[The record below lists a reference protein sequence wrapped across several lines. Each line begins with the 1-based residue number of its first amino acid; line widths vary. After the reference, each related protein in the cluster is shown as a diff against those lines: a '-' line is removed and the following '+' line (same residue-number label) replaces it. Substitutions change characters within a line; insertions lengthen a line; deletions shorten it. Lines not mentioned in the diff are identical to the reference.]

1 MRVFCVHT
9 ILVDGM
15 NIAWIWSWDSTYRL
29 ARSWRLKAFVHFY
42 VIPCKGIQAHIC
54 VRKGS
59 NWSII
64 WNSFLLTRQL
74 ILFIPM
80 KVQAAQGQ
88 GPEEQDPDCGTQRQE
103 EGTAQG
109 WQAVNQKARALTS
122 LFYFSAPG
130 TLTSDKPKKFLNFIS
145 ES

>member
-1 MRVFCVHT
+1 
-9 ILVDGM
+9 
-15 NIAWIWSWDSTYRL
+15 
-29 ARSWRLKAFVHFY
+29 
-42 VIPCKGIQAHIC
+42 
-54 VRKGS
+54 
-59 NWSII
+59 
-64 WNSFLLTRQL
+64 
-74 ILFIPM
+74 M

-130 TLTSDKPKKFLNFIS
+130 TLTSNKPKKILNFIS
-145 ES
+145 E